1 MAEDI
6 EIGNVGGAG
15 VASEVT
21 LARLTATM
29 ELMAKKKGINPAD
42 IAKKMQTVM
51 DDSAKHIK
59 VNTTATKDNS
69 KATDNL
75 TKKYRALAAVG
86 GIVGSVFGTLS
97 SSIGGFTTSLMKGSD
112 SLEDYAKHVPLFGGA
127 LGFLAGIIDTNISAF
142 RDLSNVGAIFGDGL
156 NDIRRISGQAGIPL
170 SEFTELVGSNAQ
182 RMKYFGGTVA
192 QGATAF
198 AAMSKKLRTGPGR
211 EFMMLGYTATELN
224 ESLLDYSEFN
234 ARQMGTDRRNNK
246 LSAEGAASY
255 LETIESLSTVTG
267 KRRDQ
272 IREEMAENLADQRIR
287 AAKANMS
294 EKQADAF
301 DAALVQASLAGPKLK
316 EAIIDMADGFANDP
330 FTAILAANSKTFM
343 KDAGRLEDM
352 TAKERND
359 FFVSVAKE
367 ADEYAKGLGDSL
379 QGIIKDGGIAG
390 DMASLGADAFGKF
403 TELSE
408 EQMKAKTAAENAEL
422 KNAEGLKLFHDTIRN
437 ITTDLQK
444 ILTSQT
450 KDKDG
455 NLRKSI
461 LMRITDGFEK
471 VAKTLGDFIASP
483 VFKTGIATFTKNI
496 EDFISNFSKHGLG
509 TSLFG
514 KEAEVDESGQKIE
527 GTAVKGLIGD
537 LFGEGGTF
545 AGIMDSLVE
554 GIKAGVGDGVTNF
567 MTDLLDFE
575 IPWGTLFVGGLIGIG
590 AAIAAPVLAIP
601 VGIAAAITAV
611 FGIQFMKGLLS
622 DAWAGL
628 KAAFTWTAEVAP
640 FFISG
645 ISGLFGAAWE
655 SITSIFD
662 FGEEGFSFSTL
673 FNNAW
678 TEVKALFSFA
688 GSTIL
693 GLGDL
698 MDTAWTTITGY
709 MGFGDKTWSFGTLFG
724 EVWEGITRIFTFGE
738 EGFSFSVLFNNA
750 WTEVKALFSFA
761 GSTILGLGDL
771 MDTAWTKVTGWM
783 GFGDKTWSFSIFFGK
798 AWTTITSIFTFG
810 EEGFSISALMG
821 NVWKVVEGYFSFA
834 GKVWTG
840 IGGLFDAAW
849 TKVTGWLGFG
859 DKTWSLSKIFT
870 DAWAIITSFFSFG
883 SGEEGTGFS
892 ISSLMTT
899 AWKTVTGLFD
909 FGDMKLP
916 SISGMFQSIIDKVKG
931 FFTFDFKMPD
941 FKSFLPK
948 WMGGGGETLDGA
960 ETTDKPAAPSSADMG
975 VAINGIT
982 ELGKTQSALA
992 SFSSLPTL
1000 TQNLESL
1007 KKGLDI
1013 DGVTSYTS
1021 AMEKL
1026 VLVLGELNDELNKDN
1041 YTGPGHGTNAGSV
1054 VSKMD
1059 TIGSGGGGSS
1069 EQLNNTMQ
1077 DVLLLLTQMR
1087 DLDIK
1092 VEGNTRNIVGSNIA
1106 RSRVSTIG

>member
-1 MAEDI
+1 MAE
-6 EIGNVGGAG
+6 EVQIGNVGSDG

-29 ELMAKKKGINPAD
+29 ELMAKKKGVNPAD

-51 DDSAKHIK
+51 DDSAKYIK
-59 VNTTATKDNS
+59 VNTESTKENT
-69 KATDNL
+69 KAADNL
-75 TKKYRALAAVG
+75 TKSYRTLAALG
-86 GIVGSVFGTLS
+86 GIFGGVFGTLS
-97 SSIGGFTTSLMKGSD
+97 SSIGGFRDALMQGSGN
-112 SLEDYAKHVPLFGGA
+112 LEDYAKHVPLFGSS
-127 LGFLAGIIDTNISAF
+127 LGFLAGIIDTNINAF

-156 NDIRRISGQAGIPL
+156 NDIRRLSGQAGIPL
-170 SEFTELVGSNAQ
+170 AEFTELVGSNAE

-192 QGATAF
+192 QGATSF
-198 AAMSKKLRTGPGR
+198 AAMSKELRTGPGR
-211 EFMMLGYTATELN
+211 QFMMLGYTATELN
-224 ESLLDYSEFN
+224 EALLDYSEFN
-234 ARQMGTDRRNNK
+234 AVQMGKDRRQNT
-246 LSAEGAASY
+246 LTAQGAAGY
-255 LETIESLSTVTG
+255 LKTVEDLAKVTG

-272 IREEMAENLADQRIR
+272 IREELAANLTDQRVR
-287 AAKANMS
+287 AATAKMTGDQSKAFGAS
-294 EKQADAF
+294 
-301 DAALVQASLAGPKLK
+301 LIQASLAGPALK
-316 EAIIDMADGFANDP
+316 EAIVDMADGFANDP
-330 FTAILAANSKTFM
+330 FTAVLASNSEEFRKN
-343 KDAGRLEDM
+343 AGNLQNM
-352 TAKERND
+352 SAKERND
-359 FFVSVAKE
+359 FFIKVAEE
-367 ADEYAKGLGDSL
+367 ADAYADGLGDSL
-379 QGIIKDGGIAG
+379 QGVIAG
-390 DMASLGADAFGKF
+390 GGVAGQMAELGAATAGKYAKL
-403 TELSE
+403 TQAQIDEADKAAAL
-408 EQMKAKTAAENAEL
+408 EQTRNA
-422 KNAEGLKLFHDTIRN
+422 GLKLFHETIRN
-437 ITTDLQK
+437 ITTGLQD
-444 ILTSQT
+444 ILTNQKMGDNGKPIAGS
-450 KDKDG
+450 
-455 NLRKSI
+455 SI
-461 LMRITDGFEK
+461 LERITSAFSAIAD
-471 VAKTLGDFIASP
+471 TLGEFIASD
-483 VFKTGIATFTKNI
+483 VFKTGLANFTQNI
-496 EDFISNFSKHGLG
+496 QEFIDNFSTFGLG

-514 KEAEVDESGQKIE
+514 GKGIDDDGKEVEI
-527 GTAVKGLIGD
+527 KGLMGD

-545 AGIMDSLVE
+545 AGIMDSLVQ
-554 GIKAGVGDGVTNF
+554 GIKSGVGEGVSNF
-567 MTDLLDFE
+567 MSDLLDFE

-601 VGIAAAITAV
+601 AGIATAIVAV

-622 DAWAGL
+622 DAWDAL
-628 KAAFTWTAEVAP
+628 KAAFTWTAEVAS
-640 FFISG
+640 FFVSG
-645 ISGLFGAAWE
+645 ISGLFGTAWE

-662 FGEEGFSFSTL
+662 FGEEGFSFSKL
-673 FNNAW
+673 F
-678 TEVKALFSFA
+678 
-688 GSTIL
+688 
-693 GLGDL
+693 D
-698 MDTAWTTITGY
+698 
-709 MGFGDKTWSFGTLFG
+709 
-724 EVWEGITRIFTFGE
+724 
-738 EGFSFSVLFNNA
+738 NA

-783 GFGDKTWSFSIFFGK
+783 GFGDKTWSFSELFGK
-798 AWTTITSIFTFG
+798 AWTTITGIFTFG
-810 EEGFSISALMG
+810 EEGFSISALMD
-821 NVWKVVEGYFSFA
+821 NVWEVVEGYFSFA
-834 GKVWTG
+834 GEVWLG
-840 IGGLFDAAW
+840 IGGLMDAAW
-849 TKVTGWLGFG
+849 TKVTGWMGFG
-859 DKTWSLSKIFT
+859 DKTWSFSELMS
-870 DAWAIITSFFSFG
+870 DAWDSVTSFFSMDTLYSIGDLANEAWKTVTSFFNFG
-883 SGEEGTGFS
+883 GGEEGTGFS

-899 AWKTVTGLFD
+899 AWETVTGLFD

-1041 YTGPGHGTNAGSV
+1041 YTGPGHGTNAGTV